1 MKKVGLV
8 TLGCDKNRVDGEK
21 ILGKFISSGYDV
33 VQDLNEADVI
43 VVNTCGFIEDAK
55 KESIEAIFNA
65 CDVKANTGATL
76 VVTGCL
82 SERYTEDLM
91 RDIPEIDHVF
101 KLSDNDDIVAK
112 LGDNQKSLTPHDRVL
127 TTPPHYAYLKIADG
141 CNNHCAFCAIPKIR
155 GRYRSRE
162 INDILAEARDLVN
175 LYGVKELVVVAQDTT
190 RYGYDLYREYKIVD
204 LLKEICK
211 LDVQWIRL
219 MYCYPELISDELLNF
234 VANEPKMCKYL
245 DIPMQHACDKI
256 LKDMKRRNTR
266 EEAEN
271 LISRIREV
279 CPSLSIRSTFMV
291 GFPGESE
298 EDYAE
303 LIDFIKEQRLD
314 NVGFFAYSRE
324 EDTLSYDMKP
334 QITQKIKKSRLR
346 NAFLTQQGVAFEKL
360 NSYVGKTLKVIYEGI
375 DDKKQLF
382 VGRSEFQAPDIDGK
396 IYFKADICPL
406 IGEFYDVTIV
416 NTDNYDLI
424 GELKN
429 ESCK

>member
-65 CDVKANTGATL
+65 CDVKENTGATL

-155 GRYRSRE
+155 GHYRSRE

-211 LDVQWIRL
+211 LDVQWVRL